1 MKVHTAVG
9 QYKASPEALFNL
21 LSKEE
26 NLPKW
31 ATKFCASIEK
41 RQDDYILTTTEGQE
55 LFFKI
60 KSNAE
65 TGTIDMSAGPS
76 KEMMWGGPHRVA
88 SDNLGGSLFVFT
100 HIQAPGQADEEFEAG
115 CKGLAEEFEVIRS
128 LVE

>member
-1 MKVHTAVG
+1 MRIHTAVG
-9 QYKASPEALFNL
+9 QYQVSPETLFNL

-41 RQDDYILTTTEGQE
+41 RQNDYILTTTNGQE

-60 KSNAE
+60 ESNAQ
-65 TGTIDMSAGPS
+65 TGTIDMAAGS
-76 KEMMWGGPHRVA
+76 NKEIMWGGPHRVA
-88 SDNLGGSLFVFT
+88 SDNMGGSLFIFT
-100 HIQAPGQADEEFEAG
+100 LLQAPGQPDEEFEAG
-115 CKGLAEEFEVIRS
+115 CKGLTEEFEVIRS